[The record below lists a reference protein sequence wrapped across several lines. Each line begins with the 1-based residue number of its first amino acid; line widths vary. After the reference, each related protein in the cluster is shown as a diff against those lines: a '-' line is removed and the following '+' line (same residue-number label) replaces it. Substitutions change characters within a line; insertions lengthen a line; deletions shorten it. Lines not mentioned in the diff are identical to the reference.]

1 MEDNRVTILNDSI
14 KIISKLQLL
23 SVFFEDEMIYKIY
36 LRSQVI
42 HQLFEH
48 NKELDINRL
57 ELFHVQ
63 FTASTID
70 LLKKIKQSNER
81 QTSLMLDEIYLNKE
95 MIDRL
100 NNSEFTEKTF
110 AVDMQRQA
118 GKINTSLRNLYMV
131 LSEEKDTPPLSK
143 NIRNFSNN
151 YAGDFFHDVPRNQ
164 LEQAVTFD
172 DAKVYRNNYATI
184 QRKLMGLLCKH
195 DFRTAFICG
204 LKADEIVAEIYKFS
218 EEAIYYLFVPARNLF
233 LLCDAALIANVDLSY
248 TLSKKEKIMQEL
260 QEKNDRLQTMVEI
273 KKKYMPAEIKK
284 LLADNCEKI
293 SDVNFLQNIENFDAQ
308 ANILRS
314 MLNTDF
320 M

>member
-48 NKELDINRL
+48 NQDLDINKL
-57 ELFHVQ
+57 ELFHLQ

-95 MIDRL
+95 MIERL
-100 NNSEFTEKTF
+100 DGSEFTEKTF

-151 YAGDFFHDVPRNQ
+151 YAGDFFHDVPRAL
-164 LEQAVTFD
+164 LEQAITFD
-172 DAKVYRNNYATI
+172 EAKVYRNPYAVI
-184 QRKLMGLLCKH
+184 QRRLMGLLCKH
-195 DFRTAFICG
+195 EFRTTFVCG

-218 EEAIYYLFVPARNLF
+218 EEESYYLFVPARNLF
-233 LLCDAALIANVDLSY
+233 LLCDAALIANVDLNN
-248 TLSKKEKIMQEL
+248 TLSKKERIVQEL
-260 QEKNDRLQTMVEI
+260 QEKNDRLQAMVEL
-273 KKKYMPAEIKK
+273 KKKYMPVEIKK
-284 LLADNCEKI
+284 LLGDNCEKI